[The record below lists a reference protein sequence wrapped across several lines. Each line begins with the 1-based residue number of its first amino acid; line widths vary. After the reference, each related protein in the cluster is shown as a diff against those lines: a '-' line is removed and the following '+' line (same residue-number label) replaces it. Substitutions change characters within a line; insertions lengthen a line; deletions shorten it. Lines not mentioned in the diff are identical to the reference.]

1 MKGKYISKK
10 KPKKNDFVIAQYNQI
25 WESMRTHLRFSWQ
38 IPAFTMVAIAA
49 LLTTA
54 PENLEAWEK
63 QPLISGI
70 SFLILTLS
78 VSVLFIHHRRN
89 QIFVKQYEENI
100 KRMENKYGIKSNA
113 HHSKIAKELK
123 GLDKISSTSM
133 LTFFLFFLMFILM
146 LVSLYFIYL
155 HLLLNKFYMSS

>member
-1 MKGKYISKK
+1 MSNKK
-10 KPKKNDFVIAQYNQI
+10 SEHNDFIIAQYNQI

-38 IPAFTMVAIAA
+38 IPAFTIVAIAA

-54 PENLEAWEK
+54 PKNLEAWEK

-70 SFLILTLS
+70 SFLILVLS
-78 VSVLFIHHRRN
+78 ITVLFIHHRRN

-100 KRMENKYGIKSNA
+100 KSMEKKYGIESNA
-113 HHSKIAKELK
+113 HHGEIAKKLK

-146 LVSLYFIYL
+146 TVSLYFIYL
-155 HLLLNKFYMSS
+155 HLSLNEFYM